1 MKLTTFSDYSLRV
14 LIYLAVRDDSLST
27 IGEIAEAYGI
37 SRNHLMKVVHNL
49 GVLGY
54 LETVR
59 GKNGGVRLAM
69 LPKDINIGA
78 LLRETEDTTSL
89 VECFNHEESHCTID
103 SACALRG
110 ILQQALGG
118 FFGVLD
124 QYTLADV
131 LRSRKRLEKLL
142 NVEAPY

>member
-27 IGEIAEAYGI
+27 IGEIAEAYDI

-69 LPKDINIGA
+69 APKDINIGA

-89 VECFNHEESHCTID
+89 VECFNREESHCTID

-131 LRSRKRLEKLL
+131 LRNRKRLGKLL
-142 NVEAPY
+142 NLSVP

>member
-14 LIYLAVRDDSLST
+14 LIYLAVRDESLST
-27 IGEIAEAYGI
+27 IGDIAAAYDI

-59 GKNGGVRLAM
+59 GKHGGVRLAM
-69 LPKDINIGA
+69 APEDINIGA
-78 LLRETEDTTSL
+78 LLRETEDTSSL
-89 VECFNHEESHCTID
+89 VECFNRQESHCAIE

-110 ILQQALGG
+110 IMQQALGG
-118 FFGVLD
+118 FFDVLD
-124 QYTLADV
+124 QYTLGDV
-131 LRSRKRLEKLL
+131 LRNRKRLEKLL
-142 NVEAPY
+142 QLTAP

>member
-1 MKLTTFSDYSLRV
+1 MKLTSFSDYSLRV
-14 LIYLAVRDDSLST
+14 LIYLAVKDDSLST

-69 LPKDINIGA
+69 APKDINIGG

-89 VECFNHEESHCTID
+89 VECFNREESRCTIE

-110 ILQQALGG
+110 IMQQALGG

-124 QYTLADV
+124 QHTLADV

-142 NVEAPY
+142 NLAAP